1 MLTIR
6 VKMTRP
12 KNAEYYS
19 CQKNDIVDVPLEQYV
34 HGVVASEIGDSPL
47 EACKAQAVAARTNAM
62 VCIDKGS
69 AISDASSS
77 AQAFRAERLNGYPIA
92 KKAADET
99 AGEVLTYNGAVCSP
113 CSFSS
118 DNGGRTTSSKA
129 RWGGERAWLIEQDDP
144 WDKTTKKTGH
154 GVGMSQ
160 AGAIQAAKLGFSY
173 TDILSVYY
181 PNTTLEKRGDQDM
194 GKVKASWLIE
204 KFQYMVDHHWKYVAD
219 AAREGAVDCS
229 GAFTYWYKVAGS
241 SMYHGSNTMYR
252 KWSTEKGKIG
262 SIKLV
267 PGMAV
272 YRWKEAKEGELPS
285 AYLKD
290 GLGNFKHVGLYIGNG
305 KCIEAKGTQYGV
317 VISDIKTWAYA
328 SKLINT
334 EYDVT
339 EGDAPMQ
346 KATVY
351 AESGKTVNLRKT
363 ASTAGTILTH
373 VPIGAE
379 VLIGAET
386 NGFTAVTYGQY
397 FGYIMSKF
405 LLIDKNS
412 DSNSGSNSTPNK
424 SSVTLVLDENV
435 AKLLL
440 IALKNAGITA

>member
-1 MLTIR
+1 MTVK
-6 VKMTRP
+6 VKMTRQ
-12 KNAEYYS
+12 KNAEYYG
-19 CQKNDIVDVPLEQYV
+19 CQINDTVDVPLEQYV
-34 HGVVASEIGDSPL
+34 HGVVASEIGDAPI

-62 VCIDKGS
+62 VCINKGS
-69 AISDASSS
+69 AISDASTS
-77 AQAFRAERLNGYPIA
+77 AQAFRAERLNGYPVA
-92 KKAADET
+92 KNAAEET

-118 DNGGRTTSSKA
+118 NNAGRTTSSKE
-129 RWGGERAWLIEQDDP
+129 RWGGERAWLIAQDDP
-144 WDKTTKKTGH
+144 WDTSTKKTGH

-160 AGAIQAAKLGFSY
+160 AGAINAAKLGFSY
-173 TDILSVYY
+173 TDILSFYY
-181 PNTTLEKRGDQDM
+181 PNTNLQKRGDPDM

-204 KFQYMVDHHWKYVAD
+204 KFKYMLDKKWKYVAD

-262 SIKLV
+262 EIKLV

-272 YRWKEAKEGELPS
+272 YRWKQAVQGEMPT
-285 AYLKD
+285 AYVND

-305 KCIEAKGTQYGV
+305 KCIEAKGTQYGIV
-317 VISDIKTWAYA
+317 MSDISTWAYA

-373 VPIGAE
+373 VPVGAT
-379 VLIGAET
+379 VQAGAET
-386 NGFTAVTYGQY
+386 NGFTAVTYGNY
-397 FGYIMSKF
+397 SGYIMSKF
-405 LLIDKNS
+405 LLINKNS
-412 DSNSGSNSTPNK
+412 DANSGANSDPNK
-424 SSVTLVLDENV
+424 SSVTIVIDENV
-435 AKLLL
+435 AKSLL
-440 IALKNAGITA
+440 IALKNAGISA